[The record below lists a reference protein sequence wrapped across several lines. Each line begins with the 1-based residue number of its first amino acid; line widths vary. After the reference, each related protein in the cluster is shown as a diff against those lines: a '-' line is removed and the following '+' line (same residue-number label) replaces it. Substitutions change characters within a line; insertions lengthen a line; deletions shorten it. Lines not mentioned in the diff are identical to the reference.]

1 MSFLVETF
9 YAAAVPIHVVN
20 VLIIMGQQQ
29 VDARCDIVHRVFA
42 VPKVALADAYAMDA
56 KQAFQMH

>member
-1 MSFLVETF
+1 MLFLIETF

-29 VDARCDIVHRVFA
+29 VDARCDSVHRVFA